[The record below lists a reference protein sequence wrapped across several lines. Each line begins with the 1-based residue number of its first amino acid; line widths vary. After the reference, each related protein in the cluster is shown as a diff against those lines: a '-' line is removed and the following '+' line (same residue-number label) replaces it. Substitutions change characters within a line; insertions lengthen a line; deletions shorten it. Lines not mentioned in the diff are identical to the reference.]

1 LVRLEVSPL
10 VASNV
15 EGNIYFQE
23 APLPKAGRPGSKD
36 LIERDWNIDVR
47 IDVIERGA
55 LIWDVNQT
63 VASELAHLFPARA
76 RSS

>member
-1 LVRLEVSPL
+1 LVRLQVSPI
-10 VASNV
+10 VSSDV

-23 APLPKAGRPGSKD
+23 APLPKAGRPGPKA
-36 LIERDWNIDVR
+36 LIERDWNTDVR

-55 LIWDVNQT
+55 RIWEANQT
-63 VASELAHLFPARA
+63 TVFELIHLFPARA